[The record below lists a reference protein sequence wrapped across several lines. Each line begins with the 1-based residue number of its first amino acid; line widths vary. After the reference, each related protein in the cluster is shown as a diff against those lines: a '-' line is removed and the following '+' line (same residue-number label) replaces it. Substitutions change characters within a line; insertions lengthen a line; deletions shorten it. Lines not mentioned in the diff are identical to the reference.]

1 MKKNICFC
9 LPLLFTMSLAL
20 FLFPYSAKAQPK
32 IEFTETEYDLGKIY
46 QNKKK
51 SHTFTFKNAGTE
63 TLTIEKVK
71 AG

>member
-1 MKKNICFC
+1 MKKNINLC
-9 LPLLFTMSLAL
+9 LLLVLIMAFGL
-20 FLFPYSAKAQPK
+20 FLFPYSANSQPK
-32 IEFTETEYDLGKIY
+32 IEFTETEYDLGELY

-51 SHTFTFKNAGTE
+51 SHVFTFKNAGTE

>member
-1 MKKNICFC
+1 MKKNIYLC
-9 LPLLFTMSLAL
+9 LPLLFIMFLGL
-20 FLFPYSAKAQPK
+20 LLFPYSAKAQPK
-32 IEFTETEYDLGKIY
+32 IEFTETEYDLGEIY

-51 SHTFTFKNAGTE
+51 SHVFTFKNAGTE